1 VGTPFTWDGVSWVAD
16 ALAGSGI
23 NATSAQINYL
33 PRFNDTSGNLVNSD
47 IFNGSS
53 NVGIGLTGSNLNLVV
68 NLGNK
73 DYKLLVI

>member
-1 VGTPFTWDGVSWVAD
+1 MVSWVAD

-47 IFNGSS
+47 IY
-53 NVGIGLTGSNLNLVV
+53 LMVV
-68 NLGNK
+68 AMSVL
-73 DYKLLVI
+73 D

>member
-1 VGTPFTWDGVSWVAD
+1 MTTRNPFTWDGVVAD

-23 NATSAQINYL
+23 NATSAQINHL

-53 NVGIGLTGSNLNLVV
+53 NVGI
-68 NLGNK
+68 
-73 DYKLLVI
+73 D